1 MKEGRCIQNCQQST
15 IYSWPKSNNITRKFD
30 QLICYWVTLL
40 LPLNF
45 EFLSTDAK
53 GIMPLNSKIPCGQ
66 DGDSD
71 TVWKSVRGV
80 LVEKHPSGQAAVTDS
95 LLVLMLVD
103 GSRNFTSTICKA
115 DQIPTPD
122 YCGCESFQIIKNNR
136 SPWSL
141 RSLHLNLTF
150 HFTICTK

>member
-15 IYSWPKSNNITRKFD
+15 IHSGPKSNNITRKFD

-71 TVWKSVRGV
+71 TVWKSVRDV
-80 LVEKHPSGQAAVTDS
+80 LVEKHPPGQATVTD
-95 LLVLMLVD
+95 LLLEFD
-103 GSRNFTSTICKA
+103 SIDA
-115 DQIPTPD
+115 
-122 YCGCESFQIIKNNR
+122 
-136 SPWSL
+136 
-141 RSLHLNLTF
+141 H
-150 HFTICTK
+150 